1 MEIVKS
7 SRHSKITGDFAEAL
21 VLYWLSRDGFECAR
35 IDHTGID
42 LLARNRHTH
51 ELMGISVKS
60 RSRFLGTE
68 TRVINVPRDNLHKA
82 RAACKAFGSAPY
94 FAFVVDGAN
103 VIRCFLLSL
112 AHFEQVARTRGA
124 AFYWQMSP
132 AALRSYGSDSE
143 IKSFELQATT
153 SAWWDG

>member
-60 RSRFLGTE
+60 RSRFVGTE
-68 TRVINVPRDNLHKA
+68 TRVVNIPRDNLHKA
-82 RAACKAFGSAPY
+82 RAACEAFGSTPH

-103 VIRCFLLSL
+103 VIRCYLLSL
-112 AHFEQVARTRGA
+112 ARFEQVARTRGA

-132 AALRSYGSDSE
+132 VALQSYALDSE
-143 IKSFELQATT
+143 IKRFELQATT
-153 SAWWDG
+153 SSWWED